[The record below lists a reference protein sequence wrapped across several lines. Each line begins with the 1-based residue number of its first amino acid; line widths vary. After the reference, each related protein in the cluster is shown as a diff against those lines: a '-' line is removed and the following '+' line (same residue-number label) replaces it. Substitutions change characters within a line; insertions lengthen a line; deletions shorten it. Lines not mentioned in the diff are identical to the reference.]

1 MKKLILTVCSAA
13 SLIACENT
21 LLGAKGLDRKLNWKD
36 SNTLSS
42 SFREAKLETP
52 NNQKELYDLYAA
64 YIQDAEVEY
73 NQGISSEYKE
83 IQNKT
88 IREGLLTFLS
98 NDKKLQ
104 TAALKRIEELDNYDV
119 EIINISWKADE
130 NSISNCYGTLK
141 FTNTGKSLITS
152 IEAGGT
158 SKILG
163 FKSSIKFS
171 PGAASGYR
179 GEPIPPGGAGEL
191 YSECSVKIF
200 PGENPESFSET
211 TDNDIHIVSLTM
223 SEDDGK
229 TSTSVSLRDKDRTTQ
244 YLKDLKRLI
253 ALAKKD
259 D

>member
-1 MKKLILTVCSAA
+1 MKKIILTVFSAA

-21 LLGAKGLDRKLNWKD
+21 LLGAKGLDRKLNWKNSD
-36 SNTLSS
+36 TLSS

-52 NNQKELYDLYAA
+52 NNQKELYDHYAA
-64 YIQDAEVEY
+64 YTQEAEVEY
-73 NQGISSEYKE
+73 NQGLSSEYKD

-88 IREGLLTFLS
+88 IREGLLAFLS
-98 NDKKLQ
+98 NDKKFH
-104 TAALKRIEELDNYDV
+104 TATLKRIEELDNYDI
-119 EIINISWKADE
+119 EIKDINWKADE
-130 NSISNCYGTLK
+130 NSVSNCYATLK

-158 SKILG
+158 SKIVG

-179 GEPIPPGGAGEL
+179 GEPIPPGGTGEF
-191 YSECSVKIF
+191 YSECSVKIS
-200 PGENPESFSET
+200 PGESPKSFSET

-223 SEDDGK
+223 SKDDGK
-229 TSTSVSLRDKDRTTQ
+229 TSTSVSIRDKDRTIQ

-253 ALAKKD
+253 ALTKRED
-259 D
+259 